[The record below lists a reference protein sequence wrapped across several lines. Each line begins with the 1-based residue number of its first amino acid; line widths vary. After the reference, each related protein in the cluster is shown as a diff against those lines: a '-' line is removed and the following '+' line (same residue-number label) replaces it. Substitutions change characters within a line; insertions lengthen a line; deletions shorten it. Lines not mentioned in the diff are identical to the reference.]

1 MRAIHDIYKTQLK
14 PSLQFVKKEVVVYYM
29 NNIDIVKQRAFLV
42 TPVGGKITTEEE
54 VVLDTIKSV

>member
-1 MRAIHDIYKTQLK
+1 MLLLKTQLK
-14 PSLQFVKKEVVVYYM
+14 PAQQFVKKEVVVYYM

-54 VVLDTIKSV
+54 VMLDTVKSA